1 MDIGDSIRKLRMWR
15 EMTQKELAQ
24 RIGMS
29 ANALC
34 AIELNRAFPAKE
46 TIVKVCRVLGI
57 PVGYLLFFALT
68 EEDIPQD
75 KRELFRILREDLC
88 DVLLSE

>member
-1 MDIGDSIRKLRMWR
+1 MWR

-34 AIELNRAFPAKE
+34 AIELNRSFPSKE
-46 TIVKVCRVLGI
+46 TIVKVCRALGV

>member
-1 MDIGDSIRKLRMWR
+1 MWR

-34 AIELNRAFPAKE
+34 AIELNRTFPAKE
-46 TIVKVCRVLGI
+46 TIVKICRVLDFIG
-57 PVGYLLFFALT
+57 
-68 EEDIPQD
+68 
-75 KRELFRILREDLC
+75 
-88 DVLLSE
+88 LSEEEVHEMFEEE

>member
-1 MDIGDSIRKLRMWR
+1 MEIGDSIRKLRMRR

-34 AIELNRAFPAKE
+34 AIELNRSFPSKE
-46 TIVKVCRVLGI
+46 TIVKVCRELGV
-57 PVGYLLFFALT
+57 PVGYLQFFALT

-88 DVLLSE
+88 DVLLNE

>member
-1 MDIGDSIRKLRMWR
+1 MWR

-24 RIGMS
+24 RIGMT

-34 AIELNRAFPAKE
+34 AIELNRSFPSKE

-75 KRELFRILREDLC
+75 KMELFRILREDLC